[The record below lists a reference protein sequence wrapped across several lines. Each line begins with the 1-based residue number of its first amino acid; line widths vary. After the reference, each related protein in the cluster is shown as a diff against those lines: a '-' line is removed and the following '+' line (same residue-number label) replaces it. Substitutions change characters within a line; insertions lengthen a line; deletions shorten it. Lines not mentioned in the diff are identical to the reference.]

1 LPLWNCFLIFFLP
14 KRTIL
19 GPITGRYE
27 NLDAY
32 GFKYFIR
39 KYIFS
44 FLYLVNVRILL
55 RKYKYLFFSTDLLIT
70 HLKLNVKE
78 KKRIFCN
85 FVLSCFIKNN
95 LQVEKNIDFL
105 IYYRDYETKNS
116 EFLNFCVN
124 NLKNKNI
131 HIIGSFLN
139 SKEVKNHGLIERKK
153 VIDLLR
159 RTKFTIISEENF
171 LSLFF
176 LDAVSCSVNIFYSRK
191 LASKTN
197 YFNSIVAYPLNFSQK
212 INNVDF
218 ILKKNFLRKKKVNI
232 KINFRNKL
240 TFDINNYFSQF
251 SK

>member
-1 LPLWNCFLIFFLP
+1 M
-14 KRTIL
+14 
-19 GPITGRYE
+19 
-27 NLDAY
+27 
-32 GFKYFIR
+32 
-39 KYIFS
+39 
-44 FLYLVNVRILL
+44 
-55 RKYKYLFFSTDLLIT
+55 
-70 HLKLNVKE
+70 LKK

-95 LQVEKNIDFL
+95 LQAEKNIDFL

-116 EFLNFCVN
+116 KFLNFCVN
-124 NLKNKNI
+124 NFKNKNI
-131 HIIGSFLN
+131 HIVGSFLN
-139 SKEVKNHGLIERKK
+139 SKGVKNHGLIERKK

-191 LASKTN
+191 LAPKTN
-197 YFNSIVAYPLNFSQK
+197 YFNSIVAYPLNFTQK
-212 INNVDF
+212 MSNVDF